1 MMHTIEIGFTDIQIE
16 TNMKT
21 INFERFEIYTN
32 VTMQNC
38 ITRDIREDFADT
50 IMQNLNRARGYALM
64 MKVIQSNGE
73 TEFSDEEIALIKFVA
88 DNYGNISLSMSIDK
102 NIKELNNNETRK
114 EEQQ

>member
-1 MMHTIEIGFTDIQIE
+1 
-16 TNMKT
+16 MKK

-64 MKVIQSNGE
+64 MKVFQSNAE
-73 TEFSDEEIALIKFVA
+73 TEFSDEEIALIKFIA

-102 NIKELNNNETRK
+102 NIKDLNDNETRK

>member
-1 MMHTIEIGFTDIQIE
+1 
-16 TNMKT
+16 MKK

-64 MKVIQSNGE
+64 MKV
-73 TEFSDEEIALIKFVA
+73 F
-88 DNYGNISLSMSIDK
+88 
-102 NIKELNNNETRK
+102 
-114 EEQQ
+114 